1 MSTQHPCPHSFRDH
15 SASVSTHCPCP
26 CPLRVHVHFDFCC
39 VLYTLQGK
47 YINDKQRV
55 LTGGLHS
62 HLKPVDLMNDF
73 GNMQNS
79 LHESEGLCLKY
90 WFLSYLKISIQ
101 INIYLGRQR
110 SQGTR

>member
-90 WFLSYLKISIQ
+90 WFYLI
-101 INIYLGRQR
+101 
-110 SQGTR
+110 